1 MAPPQLV
8 LLAQRGAGI
17 PSRLVLTSTHIT
29 RGSEAF
35 AYRLDGRS
43 HRSFEDLVSLYHPT
57 AGPVRKV
64 VTYFGSGGSFR
75 INVGHS
81 EYYDLDTLYQKLTG
95 LPSLETGTNGTLFG
109 GGKGFAINDMFASS
123 LGEAIERVVG
133 SLAIYLGK
141 SDQILGTAR
150 DLQAQSMRTLT
161 PEEMP
166 LFSAEQYATPGFLY
180 APFTDDTRLSW
191 VEGRR
196 MRSGESIWVP
206 AQLVEML
213 HVFHPDEAVIGY
225 SVSGGL
231 SCHISED
238 DALFHGLTEVI
249 ERDQVNLCWYCRI
262 PPAELVVDSMPDDPR
277 LRTLLEDVA
286 ALPGDVRF
294 YSHSIDFPE
303 VPVVTAVQMD
313 DWLKRLAWNAGGGV
327 GIDGEAAL
335 YGAISE
341 FCQAE
346 RTMRMSV
353 LAPERSVSQAV
364 ASMFDI
370 AEDADASQMTLFF
383 QAIGFYGHAV
393 NRPKLDWYIHGNP
406 TVSLSE
412 LPVCRPR
419 SAAERL
425 AMLDAALAAK
435 GIDPIVFDFT
445 PDAMG
450 ALRLIKVFIPELT
463 YAFLQSKP
471 MLGHPRFTEVPER
484 LGLQVPDELNPD
496 PLPYP

>member
-1 MAPPQLV
+1 
-8 LLAQRGAGI
+8 
-17 PSRLVLTSTHIT
+17 VLTSTHVT

-43 HRSFEDLVSLYHPT
+43 HRSFSDLMSLYHPI
-57 AGPVRKV
+57 AGPIRKV

-81 EYYDLDTLYQKLTG
+81 EYYDLDAVYQKLTG
-95 LPSLETGTNGTLFG
+95 VPSLETGTEGTLFG
-109 GGKGFAINDMFASS
+109 GGKGFSINDMFASS
-123 LGEAIERVVG
+123 LGEAVERVVG
-133 SLAIYLGK
+133 SLAIHLGRA
-141 SDQILGTAR
+141 DQILGTAR
-150 DLQAQSMRTLT
+150 DLERQGMRPLL

-180 APFTDDTRLSW
+180 APFTEDTRLSW
-191 VEGRR
+191 MEGRR
-196 MRSGESIWVP
+196 LRSGEAVWVP

-213 HVFHPDEAVIGY
+213 HVFHPEEAMIGY

-231 SCHISED
+231 SCHVSEE
-238 DALFHGLTEVI
+238 DALFHGITEVI
-249 ERDQVNLCWYCRI
+249 ERDQVNLCWYSRI
-262 PPAELVVDSMPDDPR
+262 TPSQLVVDREPDDPR
-277 LRTLLEDVA
+277 LRVLLEDVA

-294 YSHSIDFPE
+294 YSHSVDFPE

-313 DWLKRLAWNAGGGV
+313 DWLKRLAWNGGGGV

-353 LAPERSVSQAV
+353 LAPERSVSEAV
-364 ASMFDI
+364 AAMFDI
-370 AEDADASQMTLFF
+370 AEHADAEQMTLFF
-383 QAIGFYGHAV
+383 QAIGYYGHRV
-393 NRPKLDWYIHGNP
+393 NQHKLDWYIRDNP
-406 TVSLSE
+406 TAGLSE
-412 LPVCRPR
+412 LPLCRPGT
-419 SAAERL
+419 ATERL
-425 AMLDAALAAK
+425 AHVDEVLAAR

-445 PDAMG
+445 PDGMD
-450 ALRLIKVFIPELT
+450 ALRLMKVFIPELT

-471 MLGHPRFTEVPER
+471 MFAHPRFTEVPEA
-484 LGLQVPDELNPD
+484 LGLPVPEELNRD